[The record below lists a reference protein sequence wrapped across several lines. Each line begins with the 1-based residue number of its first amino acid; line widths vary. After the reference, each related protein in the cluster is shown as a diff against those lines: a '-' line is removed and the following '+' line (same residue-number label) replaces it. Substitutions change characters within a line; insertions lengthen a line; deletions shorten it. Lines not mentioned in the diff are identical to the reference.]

1 MVSVPRPRIVSRSTD
16 LEAEDLPEQV
26 TSGLRELVGAAKEGL
41 LALSVGVGLAVVQ
54 ELFEAE
60 VTRQAGP
67 KGKHDPDRRAYRH
80 GQEDR
85 RVTLGGRRVQVSKP
99 RVRSVADAEIE
110 LRTFRAFAKR
120 DVLNE
125 AALGRMLAGLSTRQY
140 PVGLEPMGQVEA
152 LGTSKSAVS
161 QRFIEGTE
169 RKLAELFG
177 RDLSQLKLVAM
188 FIDGVEIAEHCL
200 VVALG
205 VDADGRKHPLGLW
218 EGTTENKTVC
228 NALLGNLIERG
239 LPIEQPRLFV
249 IDGGKAIR
257 AAVMSTFGTY
267 AVIQRCREHKRRNVL
282 EHLPQAERLFV
293 SRKLNRAWSEPEAKR
308 AEGQLRALATQ
319 LEANHPGAAAKPPGR
334 TGGNAHGHP
343 ARPEWQPPGDV
354 QVHQPHRVDD
364 LHRSQG
370 HRQRQAVEKRQDGVA
385 LDGSRPAGCGETV
398 PESEGL
404 SRDSHAPTGTL
415 QAPPRPCIHAA
426 KRLTISLGSP
436 EIPRTTGHPRLQLA
450 EISEYDNQ

>member
-1 MVSVPRPRIVSRSTD
+1 MVSVPGPRIVKRSTD

-26 TSGLRELVGAAKEGL
+26 TIGLRELVGAAKEGL

-54 ELFEAE
+54 ELLEAE
-60 VTRQAGP
+60 VTRLAGP

-85 RVTLGGRRVQVSKP
+85 QVTLGGRRVQVSKP
-99 RVRSVADAEIE
+99 RVRSVADQEIE
-110 LRTFRAFAKR
+110 LRTYRAFAKR
-120 DVLNE
+120 DLLNE

-152 LGTSKSAVS
+152 RGTSKSAIS

-177 RDLSQLKLVAM
+177 RDLSQLNLVSIFM
-188 FIDGVEIAEHCL
+188 DGVEIAEHCI

-239 LPIEQPRLFV
+239 LTIEQPRLFV

-257 AAVMSTFGTY
+257 AAVISTFGTY
-267 AVIQRCREHKRRNVL
+267 GIIQRCREHKRRNVL
-282 EHLPQAERLFV
+282 DHLPQAERMFV
-293 SRKLNRAWSEPEAKR
+293 SRKLNKAWSEPDAKR
-308 AEGQLRALATQ
+308 AESQLRALAKQ
-319 LEANHPGAAAKPPGR
+319 LALKHPGAAASLLEGLEETLTVTRLGLSGSLLDTFKTTNPIESMISIARKVTGNVKRWRNGR
-334 TGGNAHGHP
+334 MAMRWTAAGLLDA
-343 ARPEWQPPGDV
+343 
-354 QVHQPHRVDD
+354 
-364 LHRSQG
+364 
-370 HRQRQAVEKRQDGVA
+370 EKRFRRVKGYREMVILRRA
-385 LDGSRPAGCGETV
+385 LHKHY
-398 PESEGL
+398 EGL
-404 SRDSHAPTGTL
+404 ASTRKIA
-415 QAPPRPCIHAA
+415 
-426 KRLTISLGSP
+426 
-436 EIPRTTGHPRLQLA
+436 
-450 EISEYDNQ
+450 